1 MNVANKF
8 LFFLVVLFAVNMS
21 GEAQTFGGAVV
32 GGLNMS
38 QIDGDNASGFNKVGI
53 NAGLRG
59 IILPYKKNHFYVE
72 LLYSQRG
79 SLIRIGQGFNSEVRK
94 INTSF
99 AEIPVM
105 FSINEW
111 FVEDY
116 YKVGLSF
123 GLSYGRLVGFSTNLS
138 EWESMEDVMIRN
150 DLSGKLG
157 LHYKFTSRFGVQ
169 VLASRSFFRLMGRN
183 EAAGFGFPRRFNSY
197 HLTIQALYEL

>member
-1 MNVANKF
+1 MKIVNKIASLIVFILF
-8 LFFLVVLFAVNMS
+8 LS
-21 GEAQTFGGAVV
+21 IGGKAQTFGGALV

-38 QIDGDNASGFNKVGI
+38 QIDGDDASGYNKVGI

-59 IILPYKKNHFYVE
+59 TILPYKKNHFYVE

-105 FSINEW
+105 FTINEW

-116 YKVGLSF
+116 YRVGLSF
-123 GLSYGRLVGFSTNLS
+123 GLSYGRLIGFSSNLS
-138 EWESMEDVMIRN
+138 EWETMEEVMRRN
-150 DLSGKLG
+150 DLCGKLG
-157 LHYKFTSRFGVQ
+157 LHYKFTPRFGVQ
-169 VLASRSFFRLMGRN
+169 ILANRSFFQLMDRN
-183 EAAGFGFPRRFNSY
+183 EAAGFGFSRRFNSY
-197 HLTIQALYEL
+197 HLTIQAIYEL